1 MYPIRFRRPPRRFV
15 LFAFSAALLSLLT
28 RPVVAHPAPAGLDAP
43 LSMPVA
49 AGHVN
54 VAIQAGHWKSAE
66 LPDPLA
72 RLRGSTGA
80 VGGGHT
86 EPEVTLAL
94 AQRTAALLRAQGLT
108 VEVLPATVP
117 TGYTADLFLS
127 LHMDGNTSPQAHG
140 FKVSTRWRSDVAAL
154 DAQLVASLTDR
165 YAAVTGMPEDPS
177 VTRAMRG
184 YYAYSTYHGQE
195 YRLGAS
201 TPAAILEMG
210 FLTSPTDRAMVLNNP
225 NRVAQGIVAGINS
238 FYSSLPA
245 ARQTQAQATRTADNG
260 PFGRSAVILADS
272 ANLRAAPSATAA
284 KVGSATFGDS
294 FALLEANNLPHPT
307 GSFDPKRGTELVTGS
322 GWYKVAVPGQSAP
335 AYLSRDVT
343 IIQQ

>member
-1 MYPIRFRRPPRRFV
+1 MHPIRSRRVARPFF
-15 LFAFSAALLSLLT
+15 LFAFCAALLTLIS
-28 RPVVAHPAPAGLDAP
+28 RPAAAHLAPTAIDPPLAVVA
-43 LSMPVA
+43 A
-49 AGHVN
+49 ANHVN

-86 EPEVTLAL
+86 EPEITLAL
-94 AQRTAALLRAQGLT
+94 ARRTADLLRAQGLT

-117 TGYTADLFLS
+117 TGYTADLFIS

-154 DAQLVASLTDR
+154 DAQLVAALTDR

-184 YYAYSTYHGQE
+184 YYAYSTYHGQD
-195 YRLGAS
+195 YRLGTS

-225 NRVAQGIVAGINS
+225 SRVAQGIVAGINS
-238 FYSSLPA
+238 FYNSLPA
-245 ARQTQAQATRTADNG
+245 ARQTQVAAMRAADNG
-260 PFGRSAVILADS
+260 PFSRSAVILADS
-272 ANLRAAPSATAA
+272 ANLRSAPSATAS
-284 KVGSATFGDS
+284 KVGSADFGDS
-294 FALLEANNLPHPT
+294 FALLETSNVPRPT
-307 GSFDPKRGTELVTGS
+307 GTFDPKRGTELVTGS

>member
-1 MYPIRFRRPPRRFV
+1 MHPIRARRALRH
-15 LFAFSAALLSLLT
+15 LILLAFCAALLALIS
-28 RPVVAHPAPAGLDAP
+28 RPAAAHPAPTALDSP
-43 LSMPVA
+43 LAVPA
-49 AGHVN
+49 ATNQVN
-54 VAIQAGHWKSAE
+54 VAIQAGHWQSAE
-66 LPDPLA
+66 LPDPLE
-72 RLRGSTGA
+72 RLRSSTGA

-117 TGYTADLFLS
+117 TGYTADLFIS
-127 LHMDGNTSPQAHG
+127 LHMDGNPSPQAHG

-154 DAQLVASLTDR
+154 DAHLVAALTDR
-165 YAAVTGMPEDPS
+165 YAAVTGMPQDPS

-184 YYAYSTYHGQE
+184 YYAYSTYHGQA

-210 FLTSPTDRAMVLNNP
+210 FLTSPTDRALVLNNP
-225 NRVAQGIVAGINS
+225 SRVAQGIVAGINR

-245 ARQTQAQATRTADNG
+245 ARQNQAQATRTANNG

-272 ANLRAAPSATAA
+272 ANLRSAPSATAPR
-284 KVGSATFGDS
+284 VSSATFGDS
-294 FALLEANNLPHPT
+294 FALLEAAVPHPT
-307 GSFDPKRGTELVTGS
+307 GIFDPKRGTELVSGS

>member
-1 MYPIRFRRPPRRFV
+1 MHPIQLRRTLRHLA
-15 LFAFSAALLSLLT
+15 LFAFCAALLSLIT
-28 RPVVAHPAPAGLDAP
+28 RPVAAHPAPTALDASP
-43 LSMPVA
+43 AAPVA
-49 AGHVN
+49 VSHVN
-54 VAIQAGHWKSAE
+54 VAIQAGHWQSAD

-127 LHMDGNTSPQAHG
+127 LHMDGNSSPQAHG

-154 DAQLVASLTDR
+154 DAQLVAALTDR
-165 YAAVTGMPEDPS
+165 YAAVTGLPEDPS

-184 YYAYSTYHGQE
+184 YYAYSTYHGQA

-210 FLTSPTDRAMVLNNP
+210 FLSSPTDRALVLNNP
-225 NRVAQGIVAGINS
+225 NRVAQGIVAGINR

-245 ARQTQAQATRTADNG
+245 ARQTQAQAARTADNG

-272 ANLRAAPSATAA
+272 ANLRAAPSATAVR
-284 KVGSATFGDS
+284 VGSAAFGDS
-294 FALLEANNLPHPT
+294 FALLEAAVPHPT
-307 GSFDPKRGTELVTGS
+307 GTFDPKRGTELVTGS
-322 GWYKVAVPGQSAP
+322 GWYKVALPGQRAP
-335 AYLSRDVT
+335 AYLSRDLI